1 MYKSCVVQI
10 SQSVSIASVTIA
22 CVSHVECTGLHFFR
36 LFVHSL
42 FLLCA
47 VSCLFVKQAHMAS
60 FSSEFWVVTKIQ
72 SVNTRSS

>member
-47 VSCLFVKQAHMAS
+47 VACSLNKPIWHP
-60 FSSEFWVVTKIQ
+60 
-72 SVNTRSS
+72 SVLNFGL